1 MLRFELNDPA
11 YEFKK
16 PQYMACDF
24 PISSKNKIKMPL
36 LNRSHASL
44 IIGPPRSGK
53 SSFVS
58 NLFKKDPKIYKQAF
72 RNIIYACPP
81 SSRSSAQGH
90 PFNDIPE
97 DHIFDNFD
105 GFEIM
110 DLVEKNRKK
119 YGDNPYSQLLVIDDC
134 SASLKKHEE
143 VLSHLLLN
151 RRHLN
156 LTIFILAQYLVHIP
170 LSLRTNVDSIVA
182 FKLSG
187 KEMEKLRNEFTQ
199 LNRREMKQLIHFV
212 WGNNKGRTHEYLV
225 IHPDL
230 DEYYK
235 GMSKIE
241 IK

>member
-1 MLRFELNDPA
+1 MLRFELNDPS

-24 PISSKNKIKMPL
+24 PISAKNDIKMPL
-36 LNRSHASL
+36 LNRSHASI

-58 NLFKKDPKIYKQAF
+58 SLFKKDPKIYKKAF
-72 RNIIYACPP
+72 RDIIYCCPP
-81 SSRSSAQGH
+81 SSRSSAKDH
-90 PFNDIPE
+90 PFNDIPDE
-97 DHIFDNFD
+97 SVFDNFD

-110 DLVEKNRKK
+110 DLVEKNRKS
-119 YGDNPYSQLLVIDDC
+119 YGDHKYSQLLVIDDC

-156 LTIFILAQYLVHIP
+156 LTIFILSQYLVHIP
-170 LSLRTNVDSIVA
+170 LAIRSNIDCVIT

-187 KEMEKLRNEFTQ
+187 KEMEKLRTEFTQ
-199 LNRREMKQLIHFV
+199 LNRNEMKQLIHFV
-212 WGNNKGRTHEYLV
+212 WGNNNVKNHEYLV
-225 IHPDL
+225 IHGNL

-235 GMSKIE
+235 GMSKIQ